1 METRQLV
8 IILLALFMTVM
19 AFFLVNMAHEGGS
32 ITDEPVTVS
41 TQDIPAQ

>member
-19 AFFLVNMAHEGGS
+19 AFFLVNMAHEEES
-32 ITDEPVTVS
+32 MTDEPVTVS
-41 TQDIPAQ
+41 TQDIPVQ